1 MKEKKE
7 LWFNEMIVKI
17 ETYDGMYYTVGKH
30 TKEEILER
38 KKQWEENNNNTF
50 TYTKIMNS
58 FISDDLC
65 YVMGL
70 SQIDILADK
79 KSCQDNGLI
88 YLPHEY
94 KILNRKEIKESL
106 IQFN

>member
-1 MKEKKE
+1 MKEKEK
-7 LWFNEMIVKI
+7 LWFNEMIIKI
-17 ETYDGMYYTVGKH
+17 ETYEGMYYTVGKH

-38 KKQWEENNNNTF
+38 KKEWEENNNNVF
-50 TYTKIMNS
+50 TYNKIINS
-58 FISDDLC
+58 FIGEDLA

-70 SQIDILADK
+70 NQLEISTGK
-79 KSCQDNGLI
+79 KSCQDDGLI
-88 YLPHEY
+88 YLPYEY